1 MSERKSA
8 DSPWPIV
15 KLSLAS
21 PGHGS
26 PPHEVDRRA
35 RQAGQ
40 SCAEDERPAGAH
52 FPIKKR

>member
-8 DSPWPIV
+8 DSPLPIM
-15 KLSLAS
+15 KLALAS
-21 PGHGS
+21 PRHGS

-40 SCAEDERPAGAH
+40 SCAEDERPARGH
-52 FPIKKR
+52 FPK